1 MSGTAPIS
9 RRPKKPWPAWL
20 APTLALLLI
29 VGMGAFFFWYWLG
42 TSAVSAVT
50 LSPQAIAAAAQ
61 QYPVPGTRPRIP
73 AANQG
78 LLAKLSAMFPGNG
91 TPIAPGAPAPTKP
104 GAGPT
109 PPAPAVMP
117 PLHIS
122 DGSITQA
129 RVGGQINITSGP
141 YTLVAT
147 ANGKGRPG
155 YHYKFNVRADAVLGP
170 DDAKLMHVAY
180 LLVNNPIGQQSSG
193 APPEQIAELKAKFGT
208 ALRTPPLQVP
218 ETQLQSMDQL
228 WLGYLVADAAS
239 RQDAAIKL
247 LNAVAAEG
255 PKALAANQQSLS
267 ELVASVRQML
277 PPSQEETYS
286 QAMSAAFNARN
297 ATRRSTTQPGT

>member
-1 MSGTAPIS
+1 VSGTAPIS
-9 RRPKKPWPAWL
+9 RTPNKPWPTWL
-20 APTLALLLI
+20 APTLALSLI
-29 VGMGAFFFWYWLG
+29 VGIAAFFFWYWLG
-42 TSAVSAVT
+42 ASAVSSVT
-50 LSPQAIAAAAQ
+50 LSPQAIATASQ
-61 QYPVPGTRPRIP
+61 QYPVPGSRPRIP

-78 LLAKLSAMFPGNG
+78 LLARLAAMFSASG
-91 TPIAPGAPAPTKP
+91 TPIAPGAAVPAKP
-104 GAGPT
+104 GAGT
-109 PPAPAVMP
+109 STPAPAVMT
-117 PLHIS
+117 PLRIS
-122 DGSITQA
+122 AGSITQA
-129 RVGGQINITSGP
+129 RAGGQIDITSGP
-141 YTLVAT
+141 YMLVAI

-170 DDAKLMHVAY
+170 DDAKLLHTAY
-180 LLVNNPIGQQSSG
+180 LLVNTPIGQQSSG

-228 WLGYLVADAAS
+228 WLGYLTADAPS

-277 PPSQEETYS
+277 PPSQEEAYS